1 MMAIQLCFLPISAL
15 ITKSAA
21 ASDAELQ
28 RVLVRVVI
36 IGTVIIGVST
46 AILILFF
53 RSFEK
58 EGEGKGSF
66 RPTLLMM
73 ALIGSVMFGCIV
85 LLMISF
91 VRR

>member
-1 MMAIQLCFLPISAL
+1 MMAIGASL
-15 ITKSAA
+15 ITIAVLVRDSAA
-21 ASDAELQ
+21 ASDAEL
-28 RVLVRVVI
+28 RHMLIRVVI
-36 IGTVIIGVST
+36 IGTIIIGVST

>member
-1 MMAIQLCFLPISAL
+1 MTQIAAWIAPIVVL
-15 ITKSAA
+15 ILESAA
-21 ASDAELQ
+21 ASDAELKRMLL
-28 RVLVRVVI
+28 RVMI
-36 IGTVIIGVST
+36 IGTLIIGVST
-46 AILILFF
+46 GILIVFF
-53 RSFEK
+53 RSFDK

-73 ALIGSVMFGCIV
+73 ALIASVMVGCIV

>member
-1 MMAIQLCFLPISAL
+1 MMAIGASLIPIAVL
-15 ITKSAA
+15 VHDSAA
-21 ASDAELQ
+21 ASDAEL
-28 RVLVRVVI
+28 RHMLIRVVI
-36 IGTVIIGVST
+36 IGTIIIGVST

-58 EGEGKGSF
+58 EAEGKGSF
-66 RPTLLMM
+66 RPTLLMI
-73 ALIGSVMFGCIV
+73 ALIGSILFGCLL

>member
-1 MMAIQLCFLPISAL
+1 VTAIGASLLPIAGAL
-15 ITKSAA
+15 LDPATT
-21 ASDAELQ
+21 SDAEL
-28 RVLVRVVI
+28 RRILIRVVI
-36 IGTVIIGVST
+36 IGTTIIGVST

-58 EGEGKGSF
+58 EEEGRRSF
-66 RPTLLMM
+66 RPTLLMI
-73 ALIGSVMFGCIV
+73 ALIASILVGCLV

>member
-1 MMAIQLCFLPISAL
+1 MAIGAPLLPIAAL
-15 ITKSAA
+15 LLDSAA

-28 RVLVRVVI
+28 HILIRVVI
-36 IGTVIIGVST
+36 IGTLIIGVST

-73 ALIGSVMFGCIV
+73 TLIASVMVGCII

>member
-1 MMAIQLCFLPISAL
+1 MAIGPPLLPIAAL
-15 ITKSAA
+15 LLDSAA

-28 RVLVRVVI
+28 HILIRVVI
-36 IGTVIIGVST
+36 IGTLIIGVST

-73 ALIGSVMFGCIV
+73 TLIASVMVGCII

>member
-1 MMAIQLCFLPISAL
+1 MSAISTWLAFAPLL
-15 ITKSAA
+15 LETAA
-21 ASDAELQ
+21 AADAEM
-28 RVLVRVVI
+28 RHMLVRVVI
-36 IGTVIIGVST
+36 TGTVIIGVST

-66 RPTLLMM
+66 RPTILMIT
-73 ALIGSVMFGCIV
+73 LIASLMFGCLV